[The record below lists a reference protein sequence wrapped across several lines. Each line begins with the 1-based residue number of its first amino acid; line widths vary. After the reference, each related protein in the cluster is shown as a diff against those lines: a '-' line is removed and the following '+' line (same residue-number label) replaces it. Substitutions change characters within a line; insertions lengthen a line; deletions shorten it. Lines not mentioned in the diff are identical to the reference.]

1 MAIAEDLQQDIVAWI
16 TENKSKPLFRDELDE
31 EQVYSYGVPRNV
43 NGNKLNKIIILIREI
58 SLQPKLYGSNQAQE
72 EVATAQIQ
80 FFYPKESDISSL
92 HDDDGKPIYYDYY
105 RDIEKPILNYLHEKR
120 GWSRTIGGG
129 HDLDPDTEQIYS
141 TYHIHTSIN
150 YLQENYL

>member
-1 MAIAEDLQQDIVAWI
+1 MAVAEDIQRDVVAWI
-16 TENKSKPLFRDELDE
+16 SEHKSNPLFLNELDE

-43 NGNKLNKIIILIREI
+43 NGNKINKIIILIREI
-58 SLQPKLYGSNQAQE
+58 ALQPNLYGSNRAQE

-80 FFYPKESDISSL
+80 FFYPNESDTSPL
-92 HDDDGKPIYYDYY
+92 TNDDGNPVYYDYY
-105 RDIEKPILNYLHEKR
+105 RDIERPILDYLHDKK

-141 TYHIHTSIN
+141 TYHIKTSIN
-150 YLQENYL
+150 YL

>member
-1 MAIAEDLQQDIVAWI
+1 MAIAEDLQQDVVSWI
-16 TENKSKPLFRDELDE
+16 LENKSNPLFLNELDE

-43 NGNKLNKIIILIREI
+43 NGNELNKIIILIREI
-58 SLQPKLYGSNQAQE
+58 SLQPNLYGSNQAQE

-80 FFYPKESDISSL
+80 FFYPNESDIL
-92 HDDDGKPIYYDYY
+92 PLNDDDGKPIYYDYY
-105 RDIEKPILNYLHEKR
+105 RDIEKPILDYLHEKR
-120 GWSRTIGGG
+120 GWSRTLGGG

-150 YLQENYL
+150 YL

>member
-1 MAIAEDLQQDIVAWI
+1 MAVAEDIQQDVVAWI
-16 TENKSKPLFRDELDE
+16 SEHKSNPLFLNELDE

-43 NGNKLNKIIILIREI
+43 NGNEINKIIILIREI
-58 SLQPKLYGSNQAQE
+58 ALQPNLYGSDRAQE

-80 FFYPKESDISSL
+80 FFYPNESDMSPL
-92 HDDDGKPIYYDYY
+92 TDDDGNQIYYDYY
-105 RDIEKPILNYLHEKR
+105 RDIEKPILDYLHDKK

-141 TYHIHTSIN
+141 TYHIKNSIN
-150 YLQENYL
+150 HL

>member
-1 MAIAEDLQQDIVAWI
+1 MAIAEDLQQDVVAWI
-16 TENKSKPLFRDELDE
+16 LENKSKPLFCNELDE

-58 SLQPKLYGSNQAQE
+58 SLQPNLYGSNQAQE
-72 EVATAQIQ
+72 EVANVQIQ
-80 FFYPKESDISSL
+80 FFYPNESDVSPL

-105 RDIEKPILNYLHEKR
+105 RDIEKPILDYLHKKR
-120 GWSRTIGGG
+120 GWSRTLGGG

-141 TYHIHTSIN
+141 TYHIQTSIN
-150 YLQENYL
+150 YL